1 MTFETRTTDIGRI
14 IALVGGQSSA
24 PCSGRRGAGLLPRVP
39 APEGLRHFEGQRHY
53 GRVKTALAVVAVTL
67 FAGCRSP
74 EVRREPGLN
83 VLLITIDTL
92 RADALGA
99 YGNKRAS
106 TPWLDRVAAG
116 GVRFSRA
123 YAQTV
128 VTLPSHANILS
139 GRYPFRHGVHEN
151 SGFRFPADLDTLATL
166 LKSRGYRTGA
176 FVSAFPL
183 DVRFGLG
190 RGFDVYDDRYGK
202 GAERRAF
209 REPERPGTVTIGAA
223 ADWIRRVEQD
233 ARGSAV
239 SAPWF
244 AWVHLYEP
252 HFPYAPPEPFATR
265 YRDEPY
271 LGEVSAADAA
281 LAPLLTPIV
290 GLGATGRTLVVV
302 TADHGESL
310 GDHGELTHGL
320 FAYDATLRVPLLL
333 YQPRLFP
340 PRVVEDPVRHVDI
353 LPTVLDAVGITPPGG
368 LDGASLLPALEAGRH
383 AAAPSYFEALSAS
396 LNRGWAP
403 LAGVVSGSLKYI
415 DLPIPELYDLAIDPA
430 ESQNL
435 AASRPAALRQM
446 VALLRQLRADDRG
459 IARVPEN
466 ADTRERLRSLGYLT
480 GTATPKTSYTDAD
493 DPKRLVDLDR
503 RTDELITRYQRGDL
517 RGAIALGEDIV
528 RQRPDMAVSLTHL
541 AFLYNEAGDHA
552 NAARTVRRAL
562 ELNPAAADVAS
573 LLGAYLTEA
582 GQAKE
587 AVARLESY
595 ARAPQPDV
603 DVLIAY
609 GVALASSGRSSE
621 ALAAFERAR
630 AIDPS
635 SGLPLANIGMVHLMT
650 GDGGGSVAA
659 FNAALTIDP
668 TLARAHNGLGVVAAQ
683 RGALE
688 EATAHWKQAVAL
700 DPHDHQVLYNLGDV
714 LIRLG
719 RPAEARSYWERYL
732 REAPAGLDEQD
743 RRRVRTWL
751 GR

>member
-1 MTFETRTTDIGRI
+1 MAARQRAGTFIGL
-14 IALVGGQSSA
+14 ALPV
-24 PCSGRRGAGLLPRVP
+24 
-39 APEGLRHFEGQRHY
+39 
-53 GRVKTALAVVAVTL
+53 ALAIAVTI
-67 FAGCRSP
+67 GCRPSP
-74 EVRREPGLN
+74 MRREPGLN

-92 RADALGA
+92 RSDALGA
-99 YGNKRAS
+99 YGNARVS
-106 TPWLDRVAAG
+106 TPWIDRLAAG
-116 GVRFSRA
+116 GVRFSH
-123 YAQTV
+123 AQAQNV

-139 GRYPFRHGVHEN
+139 GRYPFRHGVREN
-151 SGFRFPADLDTLATL
+151 SGFRFPAGLDTLATL
-166 LKSRGYRTGA
+166 LKARGYRTGA

-202 GAERRAF
+202 GVEHRAF
-209 REPERPGTVTIGAA
+209 REPERPGTATVAA
-223 ADWIRRVEQD
+223 AVAWINQ
-233 ARGSAV
+233 SNPP
-239 SAPWF
+239 SPWF

-290 GLGATGRTLVVV
+290 EHGATGQTLVVV

-320 FAYDATLRVPLLL
+320 FAYDATLHVPLIL
-333 YQPRLFP
+333 YQPRLVP
-340 PRVVEDPVRHVDI
+340 PRVLDDPVRHVDI
-353 LPTVLDAVGITPPGG
+353 LPTVLDAVGIAPPGG
-368 LDGASLLPALEAGRH
+368 LDGASLLPAIETGRH
-383 AAAPSYFEALSAS
+383 VAAPSYFEALSAS

-403 LAGVVSGSLKYI
+403 LVGVLSGSLKYI
-415 DLPIPELYDLAIDPA
+415 DLPIPELYDVAGDPA
-430 ESQNL
+430 ESRNL
-435 AASRPAALRQM
+435 AAARPAELRQM
-446 VALLRQLRADDRG
+446 QALLGGLRADDRG

-480 GTATPKTSYTDAD
+480 GTSTPKTRYTGAD

-503 RTDELITRYQRGDL
+503 LTDELITRYQRGDL
-517 RGAIALGEDIV
+517 RGATALGEDIV
-528 RQRPDMAVSLTHL
+528 RRRPDMAVSLTHL

-573 LLGAYLTEA
+573 LLGAYLTE
-582 GQAKE
+582 GGLAKE
-587 AVARLESY
+587 AVARLEPY
-595 ARAPQPDV
+595 ASAPQPDV

-609 GVALASSGRSSE
+609 GVALGSSGRTGE

-630 AIDPS
+630 AIDPTN
-635 SGLPLANIGMVHLMT
+635 GLPLANIGMVHLMA
-650 GDGGGSVAA
+650 GDGERAA
-659 FNAALTIDP
+659 SAFRAALTVDP
-668 TLARAHNGLGVVAAQ
+668 ALARAHNGLGVIAAR

-688 EATAHWKQAVAL
+688 DATAHWKQAVAL

-719 RPAEARSYWERYL
+719 RPTEARTYWEGYL

-743 RRRVRTWL
+743 RLRVRAWL